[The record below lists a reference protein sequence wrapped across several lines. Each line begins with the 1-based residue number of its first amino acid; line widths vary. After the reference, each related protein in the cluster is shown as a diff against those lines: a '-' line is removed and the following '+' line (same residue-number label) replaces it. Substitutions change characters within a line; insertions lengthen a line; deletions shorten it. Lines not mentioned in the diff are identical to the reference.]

1 MNDTSPME
9 KLETYVL
16 RPGAFDDLNIPR
28 DLDRGSV
35 AQFVTKRVSPPIS
48 IKSLKRLENVVT
60 YYDLQEVCGHLQ
72 GLLSQPSS
80 SFGTAEYA
88 VIARTIAA
96 NCPPPAPQQMA
107 SYAQTLVS
115 RAKTSAE
122 MTELLDLQDR
132 IGPGYDL
139 TLLANRLVQLR
150 ALARSD
156 PDPQAKFQIIPLDQM
171 YSQSLPRMQKANEIK
186 AQILA
191 NPDREYRLLQLVKIY
206 LGLEYGYAEYLTPW
220 AIARLKRE
228 TWGAQPAY
236 QATRREDPGL
246 RAEVARMFETAAAN
260 VSKFPGV
267 DPADH
272 DFLRVTCLRAADF
285 FGHAL
290 SAEDHAFMAK
300 HAGGQVDM
308 LSRD

>member
-1 MNDTSPME
+1 MNVTTPIE
-9 KLETYVL
+9 RLETYVL

-35 AQFVTKRVSPPIS
+35 AQFIRNRISPPIS

-60 YYDLQEVCGHLQ
+60 FYDLQEVCGHLQ
-72 GLLSQPSS
+72 ALLSNPAAR
-80 SFGTAEYA
+80 FGTAESA

-107 SYAQTLVS
+107 SYAQTLFS

-132 IGPGYDL
+132 LGPGFDL
-139 TLLANRLVQLR
+139 KPLADRLVQLR
-150 ALARSD
+150 ALAASD

-171 YSQSLPRMQKANEIK
+171 LFAVFASDPKSERNKGS
-186 AQILA
+186 ILA
-191 NPDREYRLLQLVKIY
+191 SPDRAYRLRQSVRIY

-228 TWGAQPAY
+228 TWGAQPAD
-236 QATRREDPGL
+236 QATRKEDPGL
-246 RAEVARMFETAAAN
+246 RAEVAKIFETTAADI
-260 VSKFPGV
+260 SKLPGV

-272 DFLRVTCLRAADF
+272 NSLRITCLRAANF

-290 SAEDHAFMAK
+290 SAQDRAFISE
-300 HAGGQVDM
+300 HAGGQVDI
-308 LSRD
+308 LSND